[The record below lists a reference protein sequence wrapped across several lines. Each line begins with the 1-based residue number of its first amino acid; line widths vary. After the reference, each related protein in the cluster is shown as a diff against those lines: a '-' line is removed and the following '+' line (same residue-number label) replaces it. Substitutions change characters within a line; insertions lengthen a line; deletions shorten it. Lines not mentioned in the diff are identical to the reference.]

1 MTSISSYLNSKI
13 LSPLN
18 NAWVKLG
25 EILGRIIA
33 PIVMAIVYFFILTP
47 ISLLVRLFG
56 KDLIGLTWFDL
67 LKKEDGPLEWL
78 QFTEYLISS
87 VFGIFIYLKSKN
99 KNSINSFIW
108 LILSVFCFIV
118 AAEEISWGERITGFS
133 INSLTEISIQSET
146 NLHNLPFFHDFF
158 LDPILIGICI
168 LFGWIGWR
176 KWPYLNSIPNKKL
189 SLFFLITA
197 LYIFY
202 YEISW
207 ASTVEHIRND
217 LEIYEFLL
225 STGIFL
231 HFWNNFKLF
240 VKANSQ

>member
-1 MTSISSYLNSKI
+1 M
-13 LSPLN
+13 
-18 NAWVKLG
+18 KLIKTPWG
-25 EILGRIIA
+25 EISPEVNLF
-33 PIVMAIVYFFILTP
+33 PIYYILFIYGFVYILPYGENIV
-47 ISLLVRLFG
+47 
-56 KDLIGLTWFDL
+56 GLTWFNL
-67 LKKEDGPLEWL
+67 LKLEDGPLEWL
-78 QFTEYLISS
+78 QFSEYFISS
-87 VFGIFIYLKSKN
+87 IFGIFIYFKN
-99 KNSINSFIW
+99 KNKNTINSFIW
-108 LILSVFCFIV
+108 LILSAFCFIV

-158 LDPILIGICI
+158 LDPILIAICI

-240 VKANSQ
+240 INGNSQ

>member
-1 MTSISSYLNSKI
+1 MKLIKTPWGSFSPEVNLFPIYYIIFIYGFIYI
-13 LSPLN
+13 LPF
-18 NAWVKLG
+18 G
-25 EILGRIIA
+25 EN
-33 PIVMAIVYFFILTP
+33 IVGI
-47 ISLLVRLFG
+47 
-56 KDLIGLTWFDL
+56 TWFNL
-67 LKKEDGPLEWL
+67 LKLEDGPLEWL
-78 QFTEYLISS
+78 QFFAYFISS
-87 VFGIFIYLKSKN
+87 IFGIFIFLRSKN
-99 KNSINSFIW
+99 KNSKDAFIW
-108 LILSVFCFIV
+108 LFLSALSFFI
-118 AAEEISWGERITGFS
+118 AAEEISWGERIIGFS
-133 INSLTEISIQSET
+133 IDSLKEISIQGET
-146 NLHNLPFFHDFF
+146 NLHNLPFFHNLF
-158 LDPILIGICI
+158 LDPLLIIICI
-168 LFGWIGWR
+168 FFGWIGWR

-240 VKANSQ
+240 LKGNY

>member
-1 MTSISSYLNSKI
+1 M
-13 LSPLN
+13 
-18 NAWVKLG
+18 KLIKTPWG
-25 EILGRIIA
+25 EISPEVNLF
-33 PIVMAIVYFFILTP
+33 PIYYILFIYGFVYILPYGKNIV
-47 ISLLVRLFG
+47 
-56 KDLIGLTWFDL
+56 GLTWFNL
-67 LKKEDGPLEWL
+67 LKLEDGPLEWL
-78 QFTEYLISS
+78 QFSEYFISS
-87 VFGIFIYLKSKN
+87 IFGIFIYFKN
-99 KNSINSFIW
+99 KNKNTINSFIW
-108 LILSVFCFIV
+108 LILSAFCLIV

-158 LDPILIGICI
+158 LDPILIAICI

-240 VKANSQ
+240 VRGNSQ

>member
-1 MTSISSYLNSKI
+1 M
-13 LSPLN
+13 
-18 NAWVKLG
+18 KLIKTPWG
-25 EILGRIIA
+25 EISPEVNLF
-33 PIVMAIVYFFILTP
+33 PIYYILFIYGFVYILPYGENIV
-47 ISLLVRLFG
+47 
-56 KDLIGLTWFDL
+56 GLTWFNL
-67 LKKEDGPLEWL
+67 LKLEDGPLEWL
-78 QFTEYLISS
+78 QFSEYFISS
-87 VFGIFIYLKSKN
+87 IFGIFIYFKN
-99 KNSINSFIW
+99 KNKNTINSFIW
-108 LILSVFCFIV
+108 LIFSAFCFIV

-158 LDPILIGICI
+158 LDPILITICI

-240 VKANSQ
+240 FRGNSQ

>member
-1 MTSISSYLNSKI
+1 MKLIKTPWGQISPEVSLFPIYYILFIYGFVYILPYGEKI
-13 LSPLN
+13 
-18 NAWVKLG
+18 
-25 EILGRIIA
+25 
-33 PIVMAIVYFFILTP
+33 
-47 ISLLVRLFG
+47 
-56 KDLIGLTWFDL
+56 IGLTWFSL
-67 LKKEDGPLEWL
+67 LKIEDGPLEWL
-78 QFTEYLISS
+78 QFSEYFFSS
-87 VFGIFIYLKSKN
+87 IFGIFIYFKSKN
-99 KNSINSFIW
+99 KKTINSFIW
-108 LILSVFCFIV
+108 LIFSAFCFFV

-133 INSLTEISIQSET
+133 LNSLTEISIQSET

-158 LDPILIGICI
+158 LDPILIAICI

-176 KWPYLNSIPNKKL
+176 KWPYLNSIPDKKL

-240 VKANSQ
+240 VKGNSQ

>member
-1 MTSISSYLNSKI
+1 M
-13 LSPLN
+13 
-18 NAWVKLG
+18 KLIKTPWG
-25 EILGRIIA
+25 EISPEVNLF
-33 PIVMAIVYFFILTP
+33 PIYYILFIYGFVYILPYGENIV
-47 ISLLVRLFG
+47 
-56 KDLIGLTWFDL
+56 GLTWFNL
-67 LKKEDGPLEWL
+67 LKLEDGPLEWL
-78 QFTEYLISS
+78 QFSEYFISS
-87 VFGIFIYLKSKN
+87 IFGIFIYFKN
-99 KNSINSFIW
+99 KNKNTINSFIW
-108 LILSVFCFIV
+108 LIFSAFCFIV

-146 NLHNLPFFHDFF
+146 NLHNLPFFHNFF
-158 LDPILIGICI
+158 LDPILIAICI

-240 VKANSQ
+240 LKGNSQ

>member
-1 MTSISSYLNSKI
+1 M
-13 LSPLN
+13 
-18 NAWVKLG
+18 KLIKTPWG
-25 EILGRIIA
+25 EISPEVNLF
-33 PIVMAIVYFFILTP
+33 PIYYILFIYGFVYILPYGENIV
-47 ISLLVRLFG
+47 
-56 KDLIGLTWFDL
+56 GLTWFNL
-67 LKKEDGPLEWL
+67 LKLEDGPLEWL
-78 QFTEYLISS
+78 QFSEYFISS
-87 VFGIFIYLKSKN
+87 IFGIFIYFKN
-99 KNSINSFIW
+99 KNKNTINSFIW
-108 LILSVFCFIV
+108 LIFSAFCFIV

-158 LDPILIGICI
+158 LDPILIAICI

-240 VKANSQ
+240 IRGNSQ

>member
-1 MTSISSYLNSKI
+1 MKSIKTPWGNISPEVNLFPIYFLLFIYGLVYI
-13 LSPLN
+13 LPY
-18 NAWVKLG
+18 G
-25 EILGRIIA
+25 ENI
-33 PIVMAIVYFFILTP
+33 
-47 ISLLVRLFG
+47 
-56 KDLIGLTWFDL
+56 IGLTWFDL
-67 LKKEDGPLEWL
+67 LKIEDGPLEWL
-78 QFTEYLISS
+78 QFFEYLISS
-87 VFGIFIYLKSKN
+87 IFGVVIFFKSKY
-99 KNSINSFIW
+99 KNTLNSFIW
-108 LILSVFCFIV
+108 LILSTFCFIV

-146 NLHNLPFFHDFF
+146 NLHNLPFFHDFL
-158 LDPILIGICI
+158 LDPILIAICI
-168 LFGWIGWR
+168 LFGWVGWR
-176 KWPYLNSIPNKKL
+176 RWPYLTSIPNKKL

-231 HFWNNFKLF
+231 HFWNNFKLI
-240 VKANSQ
+240 VRGNSQ

>member
-1 MTSISSYLNSKI
+1 MKVIKT
-13 LSPLN
+13 P
-18 NAWVKLG
+18 WG
-25 EILGRIIA
+25 DIA
-33 PIVMAIVYFFILTP
+33 PEVNLFPIYYLLFIYGFVYILPYGENIV
-47 ISLLVRLFG
+47 
-56 KDLIGLTWFDL
+56 GLTWFNL
-67 LKKEDGPLEWL
+67 LKLEDGPLEWL
-78 QFTEYLISS
+78 QFSEYFISS
-87 VFGIFIYLKSKN
+87 IFGIFIYIRNKN
-99 KNSINSFIW
+99 KNTIDSFIW
-108 LILSVFCFIV
+108 LILSAFCFIV

-133 INSLTEISIQSET
+133 LNSLTEISIQSET
-146 NLHNLPFFHDFF
+146 NLHNLPFFHDYF
-158 LDPILIGICI
+158 LDPILIAICI

-240 VKANSQ
+240 IKGNPR

>member
-1 MTSISSYLNSKI
+1 M
-13 LSPLN
+13 
-18 NAWVKLG
+18 KLIKTPWG
-25 EILGRIIA
+25 EISPEVNLF
-33 PIVMAIVYFFILTP
+33 PIYYLLFIYGFVYILP
-47 ISLLVRLFG
+47 YGENI
-56 KDLIGLTWFDL
+56 IGLTWFNL
-67 LKKEDGPLEWL
+67 LKLEDGPLEWL
-78 QFTEYLISS
+78 QFAEYFVSS
-87 VFGIFIYLKSKN
+87 IFGIFIYLKSKN
-99 KNSINSFIW
+99 KKTKNSFIW
-108 LILSVFCFIV
+108 LILSAFCFIV

-133 INSLTEISIQSET
+133 LNSLTEISIQSET
-146 NLHNLPFFHDFF
+146 NLHNLPFFHNFF
-158 LDPILIGICI
+158 LDPILISICI
-168 LFGWIGWR
+168 LFGWLGWR

-231 HFWNNFKLF
+231 HFWNNFKLCI
-240 VKANSQ
+240 KGNSQ

>member
-1 MTSISSYLNSKI
+1 M
-13 LSPLN
+13 
-18 NAWVKLG
+18 KLIKTPWG
-25 EILGRIIA
+25 EISPEVNLF
-33 PIVMAIVYFFILTP
+33 PIYYLLFIYGFVYILPYGENIV
-47 ISLLVRLFG
+47 
-56 KDLIGLTWFDL
+56 GLTWFNL
-67 LKKEDGPLEWL
+67 LKLEDGPLEWL
-78 QFTEYLISS
+78 QFFEYLISS
-87 VFGIFIYLKSKN
+87 IFGFFIYFKN
-99 KNSINSFIW
+99 KNKNTINSFIW
-108 LILSVFCFIV
+108 LILSAFCFIV

-158 LDPILIGICI
+158 LDPILISICI

-176 KWPYLNSIPNKKL
+176 KWPYLNSIPDKKL

-231 HFWNNFKLF
+231 HFWKNLKLF
-240 VKANSQ
+240 FKGNS

>member
-1 MTSISSYLNSKI
+1 MKVLKT
-13 LSPLN
+13 P
-18 NAWVKLG
+18 WG
-25 EILGRIIA
+25 EISPEVNLF
-33 PIVMAIVYFFILTP
+33 PIYYILFIYGFVYILPYGENIV
-47 ISLLVRLFG
+47 
-56 KDLIGLTWFDL
+56 GLTWFNL
-67 LKKEDGPLEWL
+67 LKLEDGPLEWL
-78 QFTEYLISS
+78 QFSEYFISS
-87 VFGIFIYLKSKN
+87 IFGIFIYFKN
-99 KNSINSFIW
+99 KNKNTINSFIW
-108 LILSVFCFIV
+108 LILSAFCFIV

-146 NLHNLPFFHDFF
+146 NLHNLPFFHNFF
-158 LDPILIGICI
+158 LDPILIAICI

-240 VKANSQ
+240 VRGNSQ

>member
-1 MTSISSYLNSKI
+1 MIKEIKTHWGKIIPEVNLFPIYYLLFIYGFVYI
-13 LSPLN
+13 LPY
-18 NAWVKLG
+18 G
-25 EILGRIIA
+25 EN
-33 PIVMAIVYFFILTP
+33 IV
-47 ISLLVRLFG
+47 
-56 KDLIGLTWFDL
+56 GLTWFNL
-67 LKKEDGPLEWL
+67 LKLEDGPLEWL
-78 QFTEYLISS
+78 QFSEYFISS
-87 VFGIFIYLKSKN
+87 IFGIFIYFKN
-99 KNSINSFIW
+99 KNKNTINSFIW
-108 LILSVFCFIV
+108 LIFSAFCFIV

-158 LDPILIGICI
+158 LDPILITICI

-231 HFWNNFKLF
+231 HFWDNFKSF
-240 VKANSQ
+240 IKGNSQ

>member
-1 MTSISSYLNSKI
+1 L
-13 LSPLN
+13 
-18 NAWVKLG
+18 KLIKTPWG
-25 EILGRIIA
+25 EISPEVNLF
-33 PIVMAIVYFFILTP
+33 PIYYILFIYGFVYILPYGENIV
-47 ISLLVRLFG
+47 
-56 KDLIGLTWFDL
+56 GLTWFNL
-67 LKKEDGPLEWL
+67 LKLEDGPLEWL
-78 QFTEYLISS
+78 QFSEYFISS
-87 VFGIFIYLKSKN
+87 IFGIFIYFKN
-99 KNSINSFIW
+99 KNKNTINSFIW
-108 LILSVFCFIV
+108 LIFSAFCFIV

-158 LDPILIGICI
+158 LDPILIAICI

-240 VKANSQ
+240 LKRNS

>member
-1 MTSISSYLNSKI
+1 M
-13 LSPLN
+13 
-18 NAWVKLG
+18 KLIKTPWG
-25 EILGRIIA
+25 EISPEVNLF
-33 PIVMAIVYFFILTP
+33 PIYYLLFIYGFVYILP
-47 ISLLVRLFG
+47 YGENI
-56 KDLIGLTWFDL
+56 IGLTWFNL
-67 LKKEDGPLEWL
+67 LKLEDGPLEWL
-78 QFTEYLISS
+78 QFSEYLISS
-87 VFGIFIYLKSKN
+87 IFGIFIYLKNKN
-99 KNSINSFIW
+99 KNTRNSFIW
-108 LILSVFCFIV
+108 LILSAFCFIV

-133 INSLTEISIQSET
+133 LNSLTEISIQSET

-158 LDPILIGICI
+158 LDPILIAICI

-240 VKANSQ
+240 VKGNSQ

>member
-1 MTSISSYLNSKI
+1 M
-13 LSPLN
+13 
-18 NAWVKLG
+18 KLIKTPWG
-25 EILGRIIA
+25 EISPEVNLF
-33 PIVMAIVYFFILTP
+33 PIYYILFIYGFVYILPYGENIV
-47 ISLLVRLFG
+47 
-56 KDLIGLTWFDL
+56 GLTWFNL
-67 LKKEDGPLEWL
+67 LKLEDGPLEWL
-78 QFTEYLISS
+78 QFSEYFISS
-87 VFGIFIYLKSKN
+87 IFGIFIYFKN
-99 KNSINSFIW
+99 KNKNTINSFIW
-108 LILSVFCFIV
+108 LILSAFCFIV

-158 LDPILIGICI
+158 LDPILIAICI

-231 HFWNNFKLF
+231 HFWDNFKLF
-240 VKANSQ
+240 IKGNFK

>member
-1 MTSISSYLNSKI
+1 MKLIKTPWGKISPEVNLLPIYYLVFIYGFVYI
-13 LSPLN
+13 LPY
-18 NAWVKLG
+18 G
-25 EILGRIIA
+25 ENI
-33 PIVMAIVYFFILTP
+33 
-47 ISLLVRLFG
+47 
-56 KDLIGLTWFDL
+56 IGLTWFDL
-67 LKKEDGPLEWL
+67 LKLEDGPLEWL
-78 QFTEYLISS
+78 QFSEYFISS
-87 VFGIFIYLKSKN
+87 IFGIFIYFKSKN
-99 KNSINSFIW
+99 KKTINSFIW
-108 LILSVFCFIV
+108 LILSAYCFIV

-133 INSLTEISIQSET
+133 LNFLTEISIQSET
-146 NLHNLPFFHDFF
+146 NLHNLPFFHNFF
-158 LDPILIGICI
+158 LDPILIAICI

-231 HFWNNFKLF
+231 HFWNNFKLLF
-240 VKANSQ
+240 RVNH

>member
-1 MTSISSYLNSKI
+1 MKSIKTPWGDISPEVNLFPIYYLIFIYGFVYI
-13 LSPLN
+13 LPY
-18 NAWVKLG
+18 G
-25 EILGRIIA
+25 EN
-33 PIVMAIVYFFILTP
+33 IV
-47 ISLLVRLFG
+47 
-56 KDLIGLTWFDL
+56 GLTWFNL
-67 LKKEDGPLEWL
+67 LKLEDGPLEWL
-78 QFTEYLISS
+78 QFSEYFISS
-87 VFGIFIYLKSKN
+87 IFGIFIYFKN
-99 KNSINSFIW
+99 KNKNTINSFIW
-108 LILSVFCFIV
+108 LIFSAFCFIV

-158 LDPILIGICI
+158 LDPILITICI

-176 KWPYLNSIPNKKL
+176 KWPYLNAIPNKKL

-231 HFWNNFKLF
+231 HFWNNFKLII
-240 VKANSQ
+240 KGNSQ

>member
-1 MTSISSYLNSKI
+1 M
-13 LSPLN
+13 
-18 NAWVKLG
+18 KLIKTPWG
-25 EILGRIIA
+25 EISPEVNLF
-33 PIVMAIVYFFILTP
+33 PIYYILFIYGFVYILPYGENIV
-47 ISLLVRLFG
+47 
-56 KDLIGLTWFDL
+56 GLTWFNL
-67 LKKEDGPLEWL
+67 LKLEDGPLEWL
-78 QFTEYLISS
+78 QFSEYFISS
-87 VFGIFIYLKSKN
+87 IFGIFIYFKN
-99 KNSINSFIW
+99 KNKNTINSFIW
-108 LILSVFCFIV
+108 LIFSAFCFIV

-158 LDPILIGICI
+158 LDPILITICI

-240 VKANSQ
+240 IRGNSQ

>member
-1 MTSISSYLNSKI
+1 M
-13 LSPLN
+13 
-18 NAWVKLG
+18 KLIKTPWG
-25 EILGRIIA
+25 EISPEVNLF
-33 PIVMAIVYFFILTP
+33 PIYYILFIYGFVYILP
-47 ISLLVRLFG
+47 YGENI
-56 KDLIGLTWFDL
+56 IGLTWFNL
-67 LKKEDGPLEWL
+67 LKLEDGPLEWL
-78 QFTEYLISS
+78 QFSEYFISS
-87 VFGIFIYLKSKN
+87 IFGIFIYFKN
-99 KNSINSFIW
+99 KNKNTINSFIW
-108 LILSVFCFIV
+108 LILSAFCLIV

-158 LDPILIGICI
+158 LDPILIAICI

-240 VKANSQ
+240 VKGNSQ